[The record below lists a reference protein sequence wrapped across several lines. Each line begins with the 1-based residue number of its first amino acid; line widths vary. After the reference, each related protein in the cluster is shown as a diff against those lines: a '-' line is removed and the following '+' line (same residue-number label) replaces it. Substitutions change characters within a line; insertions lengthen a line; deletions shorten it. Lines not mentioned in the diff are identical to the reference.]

1 MEEAKRTDEL
11 CRKVL
16 DDWFHAISH
25 APRER
30 RQGRAQEGFNTDNQL
45 ENDINM
51 EMELI
56 GPIIAVKEPAGALS
70 MEELEELIPNEKIED
85 VEVDSKMKIVAVLDA
100 NKNVIDADKDGNYT
114 GVTYLRLYGS
124 EMNQDLRTL
133 GREWVTAQLDCFEAA
148 NGLKL
153 SEPYAKTGTKIGRT
167 KKDVDDGKAD
177 TTSSWIRWS
186 YWTTKKDSNKN

>member
-16 DDWFHAISH
+16 DDWFHAMSRVP
-25 APRER
+25 AKR
-30 RQGRAQEGFNTDNQL
+30 RLGRAQEGFNTDDQL
-45 ENDINM
+45 ENDFNM

-56 GPIIAVKEPAGALS
+56 GPIIAVKAPEDAVS
-70 MEELEELIPNEKIED
+70 KEELHKLIPTEKIED
-85 VEVDSKMKIVAVLDA
+85 IKVDPDQAIVTVLDA
-100 NKNVIDADKDGNYT
+100 NQKVIDADKDGNYT
-114 GVTYLRLYGS
+114 GVKYLRLYGS
-124 EMNQDLRTL
+124 EVNQDLRTL

-186 YWTTKKDSNKN
+186 YWTTKKDAKKN